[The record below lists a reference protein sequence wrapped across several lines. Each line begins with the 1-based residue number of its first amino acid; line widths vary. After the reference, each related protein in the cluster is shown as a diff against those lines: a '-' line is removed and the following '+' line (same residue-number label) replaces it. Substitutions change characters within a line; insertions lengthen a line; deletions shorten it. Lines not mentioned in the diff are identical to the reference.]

1 MSALAALGLRLAI
14 LDALGQPV
22 AGQYP
27 TVAGQHIYDSR
38 LGEILPDEIGYQP
51 AVVISIE
58 SRKGESLSAIN
69 GGVPMQ
75 PAAQIVFALHVFI
88 RATYEVDAEGGGTET
103 ITGPVVAGS
112 DAEAED
118 LLDILESQILQT
130 LDNAGWVRRFAS
142 RWLTALESE
151 PYRNDEGERYAT
163 RALSISA
170 TLAEDATGDLA
181 RFQARTDLA
190 GHLAAR
196 AASALARRATTQAIL
211 DHDIEVLEAAHSV
224 LIKDVLPANAPAS
237 SRIEFSGI

>member
-14 LDALGQPV
+14 LDSLGQPV

-27 TVAGQHIYDSR
+27 TVAGPHIYDSR
-38 LGEILPDEIGYQP
+38 LGEIVPDETGYQP

-69 GGVPMQ
+69 GGGAMQ
-75 PAAQIVFALHVFI
+75 PTATIVFALHVFI
-88 RATYEVDAEGGGTET
+88 RATYEVETEGGGTET

-118 LLDILESQILQT
+118 LLDILESQILLT
-130 LDNAGWVRRFAS
+130 LDQVGWIRRFAT
-142 RWLTALESE
+142 RWLTALEAE

-170 TLAEDATGDLA
+170 TLAEDATADLA
-181 RFQARTDLA
+181 RFHARGDLA
-190 GHLAAR
+190 AHLAAR
-196 AASALARRATTQAIL
+196 AAAALARLASTQAIL
-211 DHDIEVLEAAHSV
+211 DHDIEALEGADSV
-224 LIKDVLPANAPAS
+224 LIKDVLPANAPDANK
-237 SRIEFSGI
+237 IPFQGL